1 MRIVLARP
9 VCHGFFTVIFGPKLR
24 VSRCFPH
31 VSSSLDLG
39 KDSEIVI
46 ALFSQ
51 NVNFLTF
58 VDCPNKNKSQS
69 YPRKEERGKRNEEQS
84 NEFTL
89 GNYI

>member
-69 YPRKEERGKRNEEQS
+69 YPRK
-84 NEFTL
+84 
-89 GNYI
+89 

>member
-1 MRIVLARP
+1 MRIVLVRA

-51 NVNFLTF
+51 NVNLLMSSKTSPD
-58 VDCPNKNKSQS
+58 VTIKC
-69 YPRKEERGKRNEEQS
+69 
-84 NEFTL
+84 L
-89 GNYI
+89 V